1 MATVYIKPG
10 TGTGT
15 GSLADPYFYSQ
26 LGTAET
32 AAGNGG
38 TIYFTDGDYSLNTGT
53 TLWRASGVN
62 YESLN
67 LYGAKL
73 TTTNTAL
80 ANTIYVGQNSAGG
93 GANTFQ
99 KFVVENLRFGIDA
112 AVKPTIKNNKFI
124 SSTALTPYVYGHIL
138 VNTVGAGA
146 NFTDNSISLSYT
158 GSTAPYT
165 AKPLFTDCQ
174 TITFERNSIYLGL
187 TAITSGQV
195 TAALPSTGMKNNIWM
210 SDDTTKCNFTLAS
223 ASTFSCF
230 HQIGSGNNSGGTDNI
245 FSDPLF
251 VDPVNDDL
259 RLRPSSP
266 CINAGTAS

>member
-10 TGTGT
+10 SGTGTGT
-15 GSLADPYFYSQ
+15 LADPYFYNQ

-32 AAGNGG
+32 AAGIGG
-38 TIYFTDGDYSLNTGT
+38 TIYFTDGTYTLNTT

-67 LYGAKL
+67 LHGAKL
-73 TTTNTAL
+73 TTTSTTL
-80 ANTIYVGQNSAGG
+80 QYGVYVGQTSAGG

-99 KFVVENLRFGIDA
+99 KFLVENLAFGIDT

-124 SSTALTPYVYGHIL
+124 SSTALTPYVYGHIS
-138 VNTVGAGA
+138 VNIAGVGA
-146 NFTDNSISLSYT
+146 NFTDNSISISYT
-158 GSTAPYT
+158 GA
-165 AKPLFTDCQ
+165 ANKPIFHNFTSV
-174 TITFERNSIYLGL
+174 TMERNSIYLGL
-187 TAITSGQV
+187 TAITSGTV
-195 TAALPSTGMKNNIWM
+195 TSALPSSGMKNNVWM
-210 SDDTTKCNFTLAS
+210 SDDTAACNLTLAS

-230 HQIGSGNNSGGTDNI
+230 HQIGSSNTSGGTDNV

-251 VDPVNDDL
+251 VDPANDDL

>member
-10 TGTGT
+10 SGSGTGT
-15 GSLADPYFYSQ
+15 LADPYFYNQ

-38 TIYFTDGDYSLNTGT
+38 TIYFTDGDYSINTST

-73 TTTNTAL
+73 TTTNTASV
-80 ANTIYVGQNSAGG
+80 NTIYVGQTTAGG

-99 KFVVENLRFGIDA
+99 KFVVENLRLGMDG

-124 SSTALTPYVYGHIL
+124 SSTALTGYVYGHFL
-138 VNTVGAGA
+138 LNTIGVGA

-158 GSTAPYT
+158 GV
-165 AKPLFTDCQ
+165 AKPLFFDCQ

-187 TAITSGQV
+187 TAITSGTV
-195 TAALPSTGMKNNIWM
+195 TAGLPSSGMKNNIWM
-210 SDDTTKCNFTLAS
+210 SDDTAACNFTLAS

-230 HQIGSGNNSGGTDNI
+230 HQIGSSNTSGGTDNI

-251 VDPVNDDL
+251 VDPANNDL

>member
-10 TGTGT
+10 SGTGTGT
-15 GSLADPYFYSQ
+15 LADPYFYNQ

-38 TIYFTDGDYSLNTGT
+38 TIYFTDGDYSINTAT

-73 TTTNTAL
+73 TTTNTASGHTL
-80 ANTIYVGQNSAGG
+80 YVGQNAGGG

-99 KFVVENLRFGIDA
+99 KFVVENLRLGMDG

-124 SSTALTPYVYGHIL
+124 SSTALTGFVYGHIL
-138 VNTVGAGA
+138 LNTIGVGA

-158 GSTAPYT
+158 GV
-165 AKPLFTDCQ
+165 AKSLFYDCQ

-187 TAITSGQV
+187 TAITSGTV
-195 TAALPSTGMKNNIWM
+195 TSALPSSGMKNNVWM
-210 SDDTTKCNFTLAS
+210 SDDTAACNLTLAS

-230 HQIGSGNNSGGTDNI
+230 HQIGSSNTSGGTDNV

-251 VDPVNDDL
+251 VDPANDDL